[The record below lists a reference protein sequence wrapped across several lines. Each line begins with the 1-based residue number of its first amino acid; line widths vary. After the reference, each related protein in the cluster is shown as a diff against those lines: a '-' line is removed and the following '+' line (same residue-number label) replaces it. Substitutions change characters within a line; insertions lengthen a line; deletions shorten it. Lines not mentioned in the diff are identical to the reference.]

1 MKKTLSLVLAVLMM
15 LSCVV
20 ISAGA
25 AEVSVGAT
33 EETTAKTIIPFNNC
47 DSMSG
52 WTGWREA
59 MPSLDTTV
67 YAEGT
72 GSVTL
77 SREGVVENALPG
89 TVFQFHYTNRNNRV
103 NITNAQALVF
113 DLYIANVAGIEDVPF
128 NIELNSDG
136 NMDTDEISGNVYL
149 RDLVDGGLKEGW
161 NTAVLPI
168 SSLPARKGSFD
179 ATKCCFFRISN
190 GAVTIGTEGK
200 TTTMKLD
207 NLRFLADA
215 SDAETEGDTPAQ
227 TPDSTED
234 LLFADCDA
242 MGSVQ
247 GFGTENAKGSG
258 WWSTGI
264 SPDLKEK
271 TQGKASLSTTF
282 QGLKAAAPAGTIIQF
297 MYHTDKT
304 IDITSKNAVAF
315 DVYLENAEGVLNNTF
330 EIELRSTGWTNA
342 TGDGM
347 ERNTVASLATYTVGT
362 FGDGWNHIEIPLK
375 HLSVNG
381 KFDPTQCC
389 YFRIFNRTG
398 DIGTAGKKTV
408 FKLDNV
414 RFINIDPNG
423 APRTTTVT
431 KYFAS
436 GAIYQQN
443 KPLTIWGEGPVGTKL
458 RAELYAASGS
468 TPIATDEMTI
478 GEDYQWLLSLDGQ
491 KGGYN
496 AYTVKLYVDDAIRS
510 TATDVLF
517 GEVWLASGQS
527 NMEMILNNTYEGKEL
542 MDAAED
548 EYLRIF
554 NQIVTPPVLD
564 TPQAD
569 AAGNWVYG
577 NKPTSLASVSAI
589 GYTFG
594 TVLREALNVPVAVI
608 SAARGATRIESWLSK
623 DTIDGCAEVKDAMLK
638 NGTYI
643 ETPALPAD
651 MSAMYNAKI
660 HPLTN
665 LSIAGVI
672 WYQGESSIPYG
683 ELYDEHLNLLQD
695 SWGRAFGFEEGKMP
709 LVFSQVA
716 PYTRSG
722 SPAASYAS
730 GAALKQSMLDF
741 YLSHEDSAA
750 MVTIYDL
757 SLRYRDTATENGA
770 AVIHP
775 TVKQPVGER
784 MARAALGLC
793 YDFSEF
799 TAPTVKDITWKDGV
813 ATVTFD
819 HVGIGLLPL
828 NDADDVL
835 GFTLGNESGLWVNA
849 ICEIV
854 DSRTVKVYNPYMTDA
869 VYVAYAWS
877 DLNDDATLVSLDGMP
892 VAPFCSGGKGGAGLL
907 SYLDCEGDL
916 FVTTSFETGTPQGSG
931 AAAYTNLWTILE
943 RAQVSY
949 DTESFAQGAAS
960 LHVAYEAGSGEAVV
974 GVDLTEAM
982 VYTVGSPFKNIKTV
996 TARLSNAD
1004 ATDKQVRLRIVLPT
1018 KVLYTNPVTLKANA
1032 NFDTLAFDLTHLFAE
1047 DGKEFKN
1054 TAGKSI
1060 NTATGFAFCI
1070 EDANAGEVNI
1080 DAILLGTDA
1089 CVESEPEDSEQPTP
1103 ADKPETP
1110 SENGGDNTAIII
1122 VIAIVAIVV
1131 IAAAVAVVIIKKKK
1145 K

>member
-1 MKKTLSLVLAVLMM
+1 MKKTLSLILTVLMM

-20 ISAGA
+20 PSAIA
-25 AEVSVGAT
+25 A
-33 EETTAKTIIPFNNC
+33 EETTAKAVIPFNNC
-47 DSMSG
+47 DSMTG

-67 YAEGT
+67 FAQGS
-72 GSVTL
+72 GSVTI
-77 SREGVVENALPG
+77 SREGAVENASPG

-103 NITNAQALVF
+103 NITSAQALVF
-113 DLYIANVAGIEDVPF
+113 DLYIANVAGVEDVPF
-128 NIELNSDG
+128 GFELNSDG
-136 NMDTDEISGNVYL
+136 QMDTDEISGNLYL
-149 RDLVDGGLKEGW
+149 RDLVEGGLKEGW

-168 SSLPARKGSFD
+168 ASLTARVGSFD

-190 GAVTIGTEGK
+190 GSATIGTEGK

-207 NLRFLADA
+207 NLRFVADA
-215 SDAETEGDTPAQ
+215 SDVEADVPSIPA
-227 TPDSTED
+227 DD
-234 LLFADCDA
+234 GRDILLADCDTV
-242 MGSVQ
+242 GSFSYPV
-247 GFGTENAKGSG
+247 GDAAASGTG
-258 WWSTGI
+258 WTGVGI
-264 SPDLKEK
+264 MRDANEK
-271 TQGKASLSTTF
+271 TQGAASISATF
-282 QGLKAAAPAGTIIQF
+282 SGLKESAASGTVLQ
-297 MYHTDKT
+297 YLYNTSSPV
-304 IDITSKNAVAF
+304 DITSKDALAF
-315 DVYLENAEGVLNNTF
+315 DVYLENAEGVLNNSF
-330 EIELRSTGWTNA
+330 EIELRSTGWTSQ
-342 TGDGM
+342 TGDSE
-347 ERNTVASLATYTVGT
+347 ERNTIASFATYTVGT

-375 HLSVNG
+375 HFSSNN

-389 YFRIFNRTG
+389 YFRIFNRAG
-398 DIGTAGKKTV
+398 DIGTEGKRTV
-408 FKLDNV
+408 VKLDNV
-414 RFINIDPNG
+414 RFINLDPSG

-431 KYFAS
+431 KHFAN

-458 RAELYAASGS
+458 RAELYTASGS
-468 TPIATDEMTI
+468 TPISNDEMTI
-478 GEDYQWLLSLDGQ
+478 GEDFQWLLSLDGQ
-491 KGGYN
+491 KGGYS
-496 AYTVKLYVDDAIRS
+496 AYTVKLYVNDALRA
-510 TATDVLF
+510 TVTDVLF

-527 NMEMILNNTYEGKEL
+527 NMEMILGNTYEGKEL
-542 MDAAED
+542 MEAAED

-554 NQIVTPPVLD
+554 NQVVTPSLLD
-564 TPQAD
+564 TPQID
-569 AAGNWVYG
+569 VFGNWVYG
-577 NKPTSLASVSAI
+577 NKPAALTSVSAV

-608 SAARGATRIESWLSK
+608 SAARGATRIETWLSK
-623 DTIDGCAEVKDAMLK
+623 ETIDNCAEVKDAMLK

-695 SWGRAFGFEEGKMP
+695 SWGHAFGFEEGKMP

-722 SPAASYAS
+722 SPSASYAS

-741 YLSHEDSAA
+741 YLAHEDSTA

-757 SLRYRDTATENGA
+757 PLQYKDTAVEKNA

-799 TAPTVKDITWKDGV
+799 TAPTVKDIIWKDGV
-813 ATVTFD
+813 ATITFD

-828 NDADDVL
+828 DEADDVL

-877 DLNDDATLVSLDGMP
+877 DLNDGATLVSLDGMP

-943 RAQVSY
+943 RTQVSY

-974 GVDLTEAM
+974 GIDLTEALL
-982 VYTVGSPFKNIKTV
+982 YTVGAPFKNIKTL

-1018 KVLYTNPVTLKANA
+1018 KVFYTNPATLKAGA
-1032 NFDTLAFDLTHLFAE
+1032 DFDTLVFDLTHLFSE
-1047 DGKEFKN
+1047 DGEEVKN
-1054 TAGKSI
+1054 TAGKGI
-1060 NTATGFAFCI
+1060 NAATGFAFCV
-1070 EDANAGEVNI
+1070 EDTNAGEVNI

-1089 CVESEPEDSEQPTP
+1089 CVETESEDTEQPGGNTP
-1103 ADKPETP
+1103 ADEPETP
-1110 SENGGDNTAIII
+1110 TENSGDNTTIII
-1122 VIAIVAIVV
+1122 VIAIAAVVV
-1131 IAAAVAVVIIKKKK
+1131 IAAVAAVVIIKKKK